1 MAIRVQQAAFDPGQE
16 LNALHAQ
23 NVGIGAVVGFV
34 GYVRDFNDGREVG
47 GMFLEHY
54 PGMTE
59 KALGKIAA
67 EAGQRWPLLRLEILH
82 RIGRLE
88 PGEPIVFVGCASAH
102 RQAAFDACNFVM
114 DYLKTRAPFWKKE
127 DTAEGPRWVEG
138 RCSDQAAAQRWEEDG
153 YLLAPPAY
161 LFGGIASRGPAVQAE
176 ASPVPRT
183 PSMSHLATSTFQP
196 LNIAILTVS
205 DTRTLET
212 DTSGQTLA
220 DALLAAGHRLHQ
232 RSLKTDDIY
241 QIRAV
246 VSAWIADPEVQV
258 GLITGGTGFTARDN
272 TPQAVGPLFEREVE
286 GFGELF
292 RQVSQREIGT
302 STIQSRALAGL
313 SNGTLVCCLPG
324 SPGACRTAWNE
335 ILLAQ
340 LDSRTRPCNFVPHLK
355 TPPAVAPVAGCGC
368 RS

>member
-138 RCSDQAAAQRWEEDG
+138 HCSDQAAAQRWEE
-153 YLLAPPAY
+153 
-161 LFGGIASRGPAVQAE
+161 
-176 ASPVPRT
+176 
-183 PSMSHLATSTFQP
+183 
-196 LNIAILTVS
+196 
-205 DTRTLET
+205 
-212 DTSGQTLA
+212 
-220 DALLAAGHRLHQ
+220 
-232 RSLKTDDIY
+232 
-241 QIRAV
+241 
-246 VSAWIADPEVQV
+246 
-258 GLITGGTGFTARDN
+258 
-272 TPQAVGPLFEREVE
+272 
-286 GFGELF
+286 
-292 RQVSQREIGT
+292 
-302 STIQSRALAGL
+302 
-313 SNGTLVCCLPG
+313 
-324 SPGACRTAWNE
+324 
-335 ILLAQ
+335 
-340 LDSRTRPCNFVPHLK
+340 
-355 TPPAVAPVAGCGC
+355 
-368 RS
+368 